1 MPAHTPPSA
10 LPNPFWVL
18 QGSAAR
24 ELTCRVAQTPA
35 QLWIVTL
42 NLGHETM
49 LSESYPDAGGAIKR
63 ATSLKEGLIDKGWT
77 QVASGS
83 QFA

>member
-1 MPAHTPPSA
+1 MAAHTPPSA

-24 ELTCRVAQTPA
+24 QLTCRVAQTPS
-35 QLWIVTL
+35 QVWIVTL
-42 NLGHETM
+42 TLGHETM
-49 LSESYPDAGGAIKR
+49 LSESYPDADGAIKR
-63 ATSLKEGLIDKGWT
+63 AIGLKDGLIDKGWT
-77 QVASGS
+77 QVPSGS